1 MDDFRPRIIFRD
13 PVFDGAADPT
23 VIRRASD
30 GKLFM
35 FYTQRRAALEC
46 PPDSVEWCYGTK
58 IGVAV
63 CDEAFCRGQP
73 GEENE
78 SAGSVKAGS
87 AGAAV
92 CNCHPEGEAR
102 RIPRQTQTSYETRG
116 IPRRHSLL
124 GMTDESGGFD
134 KWEYVGALTGSHVQR
149 ELSRRATPFE
159 TEGLSASGEKL
170 YDNEHNNPSVILG
183 FASDAA
189 SPYTGEAAGR
199 LREAGDSSPEGLGMT
214 EGADGSS
221 VLTAEPSRRL
231 PLKGKDSDT
240 FWAPEV
246 IFDGENY
253 RMFVTYIDGV
263 YSEWA
268 GEASIEQYISP
279 DLLEWRRVGRVE
291 IESSRVIDPCLYPL
305 PSGGW
310 RMWFKDERR
319 GSRTCYCDTEDF
331 LSWRYGGFATDGTPQ
346 EGPNVFA
353 LGGYFWLVADVWDGL
368 AVYRSDDLV
377 SFTRQEGNILP
388 GAASHADVFC
398 EGGTAR
404 LVYFTYPEG
413 GRRSAVCECE
423 LTVEDGALKAV

>member
-1 MDDFRPRIIFRD
+1 MNTDFKPRIIFRD

-23 VIRRASD
+23 VIKRESD

-35 FYTQRRAALEC
+35 FYTQRRATIEC
-46 PPDSVEWCYGTK
+46 PENSVEWCYGTK

-63 CDEAFCRGQP
+63 CDDTFCFGQP
-73 GEENE
+73 DAVRG
-78 SAGSVKAGS
+78 SADNLKAGS
-87 AGAAV
+87 AGVAV
-92 CNCHPEGEAR
+92 CDNFNKWL
-102 RIPRQTQTSYETRG
+102 Y
-116 IPRRHSLL
+116 
-124 GMTDESGGFD
+124 SG
-134 KWEYVGALTGSHVQR
+134 
-149 ELSRRATPFE
+149 
-159 TEGLSASGEKL
+159 
-170 YDNEHNNPSVILG
+170 
-183 FASDAA
+183 
-189 SPYTGEAAGR
+189 
-199 LREAGDSSPEGLGMT
+199 
-214 EGADGSS
+214 
-221 VLTAEPSRRL
+221 TAEL
-231 PLKGKDSDT
+231 PFIEDKT
-240 FWAPEV
+240 TYWAPEV

-263 YSEWA
+263 FSEWA
-268 GEASIEQYISP
+268 GDASIEQYISS

-310 RMWFKDERR
+310 RMWYKDEKR
-319 GSRTCYCDTEDF
+319 GSRTCFCDTDDF
-331 LSWRYGGFATDGTPQ
+331 ASWRYGGFATDETAQ

-368 AVYRSDDLV
+368 AVYRSGDLTR
-377 SFTRQEGNILP
+377 FERQEGNILP

-398 EGGTAR
+398 ENGRAR

>member
-1 MDDFRPRIIFRD
+1 MDDFKPRIIFRD

-35 FYTQRRAALEC
+35 FYTQRRAALDC
-46 PPDSVEWCYGTK
+46 PSDSVEWCYGTK

-63 CDEAFCRGQP
+63 SSDFNSWQ
-73 GEENE
+73 
-78 SAGSVKAGS
+78 
-87 AGAAV
+87 
-92 CNCHPEGEAR
+92 
-102 RIPRQTQTSYETRG
+102 
-116 IPRRHSLL
+116 
-124 GMTDESGGFD
+124 
-134 KWEYVGALTGSHVQR
+134 YVGALTGSTVQG

-159 TEGLSASGEKL
+159 TEGLSASGIKLCDVEK
-170 YDNEHNNPSVILG
+170 NNPSVILG
-183 FASDAA
+183 FASDAT
-189 SPYTGEAAGR
+189 SPYTGEAARR
-199 LREAGDSSPEGLGMT
+199 LRELGDSSPEGLGIT
-214 EGADGSS
+214 KGADTSS
-221 VLTAEPSRRL
+221 VLTALPSRHL
-231 PLKGKDSDT
+231 PLKGKASDT

-331 LSWRYGGFATDGTPQ
+331 VSWRYGGFATDDTPQ

-377 SFTRQEGNILP
+377 SFKRQEGNILP
-388 GAASHADVFC
+388 GVASHADVFC
-398 EGGTAR
+398 ERGPEGTAR
-404 LVYFTYPEG
+404 LVFFTYPEG
-413 GRRSAVCECE
+413 GRRSAVCECG
-423 LTVEDGALKAV
+423 LTVEGGVLRAAL